1 MIRSFILML
10 AILALASA
18 ETTSSTSS
26 TTPSGE
32 PQLVAQYQI
41 LGDSDVDP
49 GTKLWDTYDLGL
61 SDLPSYDVAPTLN
74 GASLGA
80 GASST
85 PQPTTSPVP
94 DDDEGWP
101 WWYYLFIALGGA
113 LVLAAIGGLVWYSVN
128 KKKQP
133 AAKDYAPI
141 HPEPEPTAG
150 RRRTAGFPPPHPSS
164 KVIQI
169 PLIHHQVYPLFAE
182 TPV

>member
-1 MIRSFILML
+1 MLRSFILML

-18 ETTSSTSS
+18 EDTTA
-26 TTPSGE
+26 PVPGE

-41 LGDSDVDP
+41 LGETDIDP

-61 SDLPSYDVAPTLN
+61 SDVPGFDVASTLN
-74 GASLGA
+74 DASLGA

-85 PQPTTSPVP
+85 PHPTTSPAP
-94 DDDEGWP
+94 DDEGWP
-101 WWYYLFIALGGA
+101 WWYYLFIGLGGA
-113 LVLAAIGGLVWYSVN
+113 LVLAAIGGLIWYSVN

-150 RRRTAGFPPPHPSS
+150 RRRTAGGFPAPHPSS

-169 PLIHHQVYPLFAE
+169 PLVHHQVYPLFAE